1 MQRKK
6 FFRISLGWQ
15 IIIGLVLGIIL
26 GQIFYHNKAAIQIM
40 QNIGTMFISLI
51 QMIVLPIVISCLT
64 VGIANMGDIK
74 KLGRIGLKT
83 LIYFEVMTTL
93 AIIIGIIVANVTHPG
108 TYINIHDLQSSDI
121 SQYTTS
127 AKTAEHNGIWS
138 ILMSIIPTNIFAAM
152 GKGDM
157 LPVIFFSV
165 D

>member
-93 AIIIGIIVANVTHPG
+93 AIIIGIPVPT
-108 TYINIHDLQSSDI
+108 LI
-121 SQYTTS
+121 SMISKALTFLNTQLRR
-127 AKTAEHNGIWS
+127 KQRS
-138 ILMSIIPTNIFAAM
+138 ITVF
-152 GKGDM
+152 GQ
-157 LPVIFFSV
+157 F
-165 D
+165 